1 MRSDNGYRI
10 SFRRRKVR
18 SDNDI
23 GYRFDVGKTISKI
36 VQDRFEIVFKT
47 ISKIVQDR
55 FEIVSKRYRRSS
67 RIRYRFDI
75 VRYRFRYTKKTG
87 WFPGFFRDPPTS
99 EKCKDI
105 LGERAHLS
113 ITMKAKV
120 QGFFSCTTDRGFRQ
134 SFSDKLVSSVVG
146 KRQLAN

>member
-1 MRSDNGYRI
+1 MVNDIEYRFNFK
-10 SFRRRKVR
+10 SALRHRCDVGTRFRYRKVR

-23 GYRFDVGKTISKI
+23 GYRFDVG
-36 VQDRFEIVFKT
+36 KT

-146 KRQLAN
+146 KRQLVN